1 MENTGALLQ
10 NYGFLLGLTD
20 MLDLT
25 GASNRS
31 GPQILAWTVGD
42 DCWRDGGD
50 GPAACGGAGPRARR
64 SSSNLSSRWTNTM
77 GPRQKRKELT

>member
-42 DCWRDGGD
+42 DC
-50 GPAACGGAGPRARR
+50 
-64 SSSNLSSRWTNTM
+64 
-77 GPRQKRKELT
+77 